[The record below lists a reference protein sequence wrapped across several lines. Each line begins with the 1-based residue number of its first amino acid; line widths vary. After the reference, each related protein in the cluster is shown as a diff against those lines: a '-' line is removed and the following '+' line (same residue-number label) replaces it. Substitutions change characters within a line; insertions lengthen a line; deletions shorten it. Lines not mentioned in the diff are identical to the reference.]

1 MSNSLTALA
10 PTLFAAA
17 DVVANEPANV
27 LGAIDLRS
35 LNAAYGDTVTIPVA
49 PSASA
54 TSWTPSMAVSEGT
67 SKTATSVAITQTA
80 SSVTSWH
87 LTDEQVLSLSN
98 GTGNDNRADWV
109 KQLIAQGMR
118 TLRNEAAAAALVVI
132 KEGSSRA
139 YGTAATTPFASD
151 LTALTAIRKILR
163 ENGAPMA
170 DLQCIVDTAAYLNLT
185 NLGIIQQAGMAGSD
199 AERRDGIVRRQFGF
213 QISEDSNIAAH
224 TAGTNSG
231 RLFSATEPVAETSLA
246 YDGGSGTF
254 KAGDVLAFG
263 SGGGSGSA
271 DANKYVVSTDSS
283 ATPVLINKPGLKI
296 QHVDNDTMT
305 TTAAYTPNVAFERM
319 AVVGFVRPPRI
330 EPSGIISV
338 MPITDTKGTGLQ
350 YLLTETRGYG
360 EVTWQLHLQ
369 YGFKVVMPQFVATI
383 IG

>member
-1 MSNSLTALA
+1 LTALA

-35 LNAAYGDTVTIPVA
+35 LNAAYGDTVTVPVA
-49 PSASA
+49 PAASA
-54 TSWTPSMAVSEGT
+54 TSWTPSMTVTEGT

-87 LTDEQVLSLSN
+87 LTDEQVFSLSN

-132 KEGSSRA
+132 KAGSSRA
-139 YGTAATTPFASD
+139 TGTAATTPFASD
-151 LTALTAIRKILR
+151 LTALTAVRKILR

-224 TAGTNSG
+224 TAGTAASRVVVASG
-231 RLFSATEPVAETSLA
+231 ALA
-246 YDGGSGTF
+246 GAVSVGYDGGSGDF
-254 KAGDVLAFG
+254 AAGDVIAFG
-263 SGGGSGSA
+263 SGGGSGTA
-271 DANKYVVSTDSS
+271 DANKYVVPAIS
-283 ATPVLINKPGLKI
+283 AASPVLLNKPGLLKA
-296 QHVDNDTMT
+296 HVDNDTIT
-305 TTAAYTPNVAFERM
+305 VTAAYTPNVAYERM

-330 EPSGIISV
+330 EPSGIVSV